1 MNKQHYLLPHSF
13 QRIGWALLIACPI
26 LFGILLWIFNGAELI
41 PQRFSRFGML
51 IIYLVAAF
59 SALFV
64 GLSEEKQEDE
74 FIHSLRLRSVALTA
88 FVCFVLMILSA
99 ILVDVTAAF
108 RFQNTDLF
116 ALNLFALIYKVFNS
130 IVFAFFVYI
139 VIFRFRLYKYNKEA
153 SHEE

>member
-1 MNKQHYLLPHSF
+1 MNHNRYLLPHSF
-13 QRIGWALLIACPI
+13 QRVGWALLIACPI
-26 LFGILLWIFNGAELI
+26 LFGIFLWLFNGAELI
-41 PQRFSRFGML
+41 PQQYSRFGTL

-99 ILVDVTAAF
+99 VIVDTLVAF
-108 RFQNTDLF
+108 RVQNMGVFFSFYQL
-116 ALNLFALIYKVFNS
+116 FNS
-130 IVFAFFVYI
+130 IIFAFFVYI
-139 VIFRFRLYKYNKEA
+139 VIFRYRLYKYRKEA